1 MINMGNKKSI
11 YTAVIAAIGMFLI
24 ILDTK
29 TAIQGATEGLDICF
43 RTVVPSLFPFFF
55 LSKMITA
62 ASGSFSF
69 RFLRPVGRLC
79 KIPQGSEILM
89 FLGWFGGYPIGA
101 QVLESAVK
109 QGSLDKQSAERML
122 GFCNNPGPAFIFG
135 ITGLL
140 FDKPY
145 IPWILWGILILSALL
160 TGMILP
166 CQSSH
171 TVKQIKIAKP
181 NYMTDALKAM
191 ASVCGWIVLFRTLLN
206 ILSRW
211 ILWLVPVSW
220 QVLLTGLLEISNGCI
235 GLSVVES
242 HSIRFILS
250 SVILCTG
257 GLCVAMQTVS
267 VSPSLNHKTY
277 FIGKLIQTLF
287 IIPLSQ
293 LAAFLIFRESTQANR
308 IIMFV
313 ACIVA
318 ILIYYMIQRISVKN
332 LTKIYRFDIL

>member
-1 MINMGNKKSI
+1 MRIKKTVYAGAVAVMG
-11 YTAVIAAIGMFLI
+11 MLLL
-24 ILDTK
+24 ILDTR
-29 TAIQGATEGLDICF
+29 TAISGAAEGIEICI
-43 RTVVPSLFPFFF
+43 RTVIPSLFPFFF
-55 LSKMITA
+55 LTKLITA
-62 ASGSFSF
+62 SYGHFSF

-79 KIPQGSEILM
+79 KIPEGSESLL

-101 QVLESAVK
+101 QVMESAVK
-109 QGSLDKQSAERML
+109 QGSLDQKSAERML

-220 QVLLTGLLEISNGCI
+220 QVLLAGLLEISNGCI

-242 HSIRFILS
+242 QSIRFILA

-267 VSPSLNHKTY
+267 VSPSWA
-277 FIGKLIQTLF
+277 
-287 IIPLSQ
+287 S
-293 LAAFLIFRESTQANR
+293 
-308 IIMFV
+308 
-313 ACIVA
+313 
-318 ILIYYMIQRISVKN
+318 
-332 LTKIYRFDIL
+332 

>member
-1 MINMGNKKSI
+1 MRSKKSVYAGI
-11 YTAVIAAIGMFLI
+11 VAVVGMVLL

-29 TAIQGATEGLDICF
+29 TAISGAAEGIEICI
-43 RTVVPSLFPFFF
+43 RTVIPSLFPFFF
-55 LSKMITA
+55 LTKIITA
-62 ASGSFSF
+62 SSGYFSF
-69 RFLRPVGRLC
+69 RFLRPIGLLC
-79 KIPQGSEILM
+79 KIPEGSESLL

-101 QVLESAVK
+101 QVMESAVT
-109 QGSLDKQSAERML
+109 QGVMDIKSAERML

-160 TGMILP
+160 TGMILH

-242 HSIRFILS
+242 QSIRFILA

-257 GLCVAMQTVS
+257 GLCVAMQTAS
-267 VSPSLNHKTY
+267 VSPSLNHKSY

-287 IIPLSQ
+287 VIPLSQ
-293 LAAFLIFRESTQANR
+293 LTAFLIFGNDIHIHN
-308 IIMFV
+308 IIIL
-313 ACIVA
+313 AICIMT
-318 ILIYYMIQRISVKN
+318 ILIYYMIQRISAKN
-332 LTKIYRFDIL
+332 LTRKYQFDIL